1 MRTGDVIIFA
11 FRALNGARVRTILML
26 IAMSIGVASVVV
38 LTSLGEGA
46 RSFVIGEFASLGS
59 NLLVV
64 LPGRSETTGGPPPL
78 LGATPR
84 DLTLEDA
91 MSLSRSYAVRD
102 IAPVTIGSAP
112 VSWQQRER
120 DVPVLG
126 STANL
131 YSIRHLHMSKGRF
144 LSGDPFQAFPATVLG
159 ADLAKELFGAVSPV
173 GEWIR
178 IGGSRF
184 RVIGVLAPKG
194 VSLGMDM
201 ADVAIIPA
209 ASAHVLF
216 NSTSLFRIVVEA
228 RDRDS
233 LKYAEQDILKIIRE
247 RHDGED
253 DITVITQDAVLATFD
268 KIFRALTLTVASI
281 AAISLVV
288 AGILIMN
295 VMLVAVSQR
304 TAEIGLLKALGATP
318 SQILILFLSEAFFL
332 SLAGAF
338 SGLGIGLLCNWV
350 VHQVYTDFPVSLP
363 LWAMP
368 AAFGVAIGA
377 GLLFSIMPARR
388 AAQLQPVVALSRRA

>member
-1 MRTGDVIIFA
+1 MLIRDVIRFA
-11 FRALNGARVRTILML
+11 SLALNGARVRTFLML
-26 IAMSIGVASVVV
+26 VAMAIGVASVVV

-46 RSFVIGEFASLGS
+46 RSFVVGEFASLGS

-64 LPGRSETTGGPPPL
+64 LPGRSETTGGPPPM

-91 MSLSRSYAVRD
+91 QALSRSYAIRL

-120 DVPVLG
+120 EVPILG
-126 STANL
+126 STASL
-131 YSIRHLHMSKGRF
+131 FPIRHLQMYRGHF
-144 LSGDPFQAFPATVLG
+144 LSGDPFQPLPVTVLG
-159 ADLAKELFGAVSPV
+159 YDLSRELFGSVSPL
-173 GEWIR
+173 GQWIR
-178 IGGSRF
+178 IGDNRF
-184 RVIGVLAPKG
+184 RVIGVLDKKG

-209 ASAHVLF
+209 ASAHALF
-216 NSTSLFRIVVEA
+216 NITSLFRIIIEA

-233 LKYAEQDILKIIRE
+233 LKYAENEILKIIRD

-253 DITVITQDAVLATFD
+253 DITVITQDAVLETFD
-268 KIFRALTLTVASI
+268 KIFKALTLTVASI
-281 AAISLVV
+281 AAISLFV

-295 VMLVAVSQR
+295 VMLVAISQR

-338 SGLGIGLLCNWV
+338 SGLGIGLICNWILR
-350 VHQVYTDFPVSLP
+350 QVYTDFPVHLP
-363 LWAMP
+363 FWALP
-368 AAFGVAIGA
+368 AALGVAIGA

-388 AAQLQPVVALSRRA
+388 AAKLQPVVALSRRA